1 MVVEPDTSIMFDVH
15 RRVGQGV
22 FANDQFFTEDNFHER
37 GYTILNIG
45 SLYRNERSST
55 LVLFSCRDNRKRRLR
70 VLSRRHKLLSSLA
83 SLHR

>member
-37 GYTILNIG
+37 GYTILEYWFFY
-45 SLYRNERSST
+45 LK
-55 LVLFSCRDNRKRRLR
+55 RKEFHTC
-70 VLSRRHKLLSSLA
+70 VVFLS
-83 SLHR
+83 